1 MKETITVKAEPR
13 DRVGSSA
20 MGRLRREG
28 RIPAVVYSE
37 GKTGENVQIVA
48 HDFAQ
53 MMKRHHS
60 EQMLVDLDVAGG
72 KPRKVLLKAMQHH
85 PIDGRVTHIDFYEV
99 SMTRKLRVS
108 VPLKLVGEPVGVT
121 QEGGILDHLLRT
133 IEVECLPADILEEI
147 PIDVAG
153 LAVGKHLS
161 VKDIKLDP
169 AKYAIVTGADVAI
182 AAVSMP
188 KAEEEVAAP
197 AEGEAG
203 AEPEVITAKKPED
216 GEEAEGGKEGAAK
229 GAPAA
234 KGAAPAKGAA
244 APAKGA
250 APAKEAAP
258 KAGKEKSE
266 KK

>member
-13 DRVGSSA
+13 ERVGSSA

-37 GKTGENVQIVA
+37 GKAGQNVQIVA

-53 MMKRHHS
+53 MMKHHHS
-60 EQMLVDLDVAGG
+60 EQMLVDLDIAGAG
-72 KPRKVLLKAMQHH
+72 PRKVLLKAMQHH
-85 PIDGRVTHIDFYEV
+85 AINGHVTHIDFYEV

-108 VPLKLVGEPVGVT
+108 VPLKLVGDPVGVT
-121 QEGGILDHLLRT
+121 QQGGILDHLLRS
-133 IEVECLPADILEEI
+133 IEVECLPADMLEEI
-147 PIDVAG
+147 PVDVAE

-169 AKYAIVTGADVAI
+169 AKYVIVTSADVAI
-182 AAVSMP
+182 AAVSLP

-216 GEEAEGGKEGAAK
+216 GEAEAGKDGAAKGGKEGAAK

-234 KGAAPAKGAA
+234 KGAAPAKD
-244 APAKGA
+244 
-250 APAKEAAP
+250 AAP
-258 KAGKEKSE
+258 KAGKEKAE

>member
-1 MKETITVKAEPR
+1 MKETITVRAEPR
-13 DRVGSSA
+13 GRVGSSA

-37 GKTGENVQIVA
+37 GKAGQNVQIVA

-53 MMKRHHS
+53 MMKHHHS
-60 EQMLVDLDVAGG
+60 EQMLVDLDVAGSA
-72 KPRKVLLKAMQHH
+72 PRKVLLKAMQHH
-85 PIDGRVTHIDFYEV
+85 PIMGHVTHIDFYEV

-108 VPLKLVGEPVGVT
+108 VPLKLVGDPVGVT
-121 QEGGILDHLLRT
+121 QQGGILDHLLRS

-147 PIDVAG
+147 PVDVAD

-169 AKYAIVTGADVAI
+169 AKYTILTGADVAI
-182 AAVSMP
+182 AAVSLP

-197 AEGEAG
+197 AEGEAA
-203 AEPEVITAKKPED
+203 AEPEVLTGKKPEE
-216 GEEAEGGKEGAAK
+216 GEAAEAGKE
-229 GAPAA
+229 
-234 KGAAPAKGAA
+234 APAKGGKE
-244 APAKGA
+244 APAKGGKEAGAKGA

-258 KAGKEKSE
+258 KAGKEKGE